1 MTQMKPLKNIVIAI
15 DGHSSCGKS
24 TVAKEVAK
32 ALGIAYIDTGAM
44 YRAVTLAGIR
54 AGLVT
59 PDGVNEAGVVALL
72 PRVRISFSFDQ
83 ERGRNT
89 TFLNGENVED
99 EIRGMAVSQSVSPV
113 SAIPAVREKLT
124 EWQREMGR
132 KGSVIMDG
140 RDIGTVVF
148 PNADLKIFM
157 TARPE
162 VRARR
167 RYDEMVAKGQKPVF
181 ADVLANVVDRD
192 RQDSTRS
199 VSPLRK
205 ADDAVVLDNS
215 DMTRQQQYDFILN
228 HLTSLHLIG

>member
-1 MTQMKPLKNIVIAI
+1 MKPLKNIVIAV

-32 ALGIAYIDTGAM
+32 TLGIAYIDTGAM

-59 PDGVNEAGVVALL
+59 PMGIDEAGVAALL
-72 PRVRISFSFDQ
+72 PSIDITFSFDKD
-83 ERGRNT
+83 RGRNT

-113 SAIPAVREKLT
+113 SAIPAVRGQLT
-124 EWQREMGR
+124 AWQRKMGR
-132 KGSVIMDG
+132 EGSVIMDG

-167 RYDEMVAKGQKPVF
+167 RYDEMVAKGLKPVF
-181 ADVLANVVDRD
+181 DEVLANVMDRD
-192 RQDSTRS
+192 RQDSTRA
-199 VSPLRK
+199 VSPLRQ

-228 HLTSLHLIG
+228 RLASLHLIGQ

>member
-1 MTQMKPLKNIVIAI
+1 MKPLKNIVIAV

-59 PDGVNEAGVVALL
+59 SAGIDEAGVVALL
-72 PRVRISFSFDQ
+72 PDISITFSFDK

-99 EIRGMAVSQSVSPV
+99 EIRGMAVSQAVSPV

-132 KGSVIMDG
+132 RGSVIMDG

-148 PNADLKIFM
+148 PNADLKVFM

-167 RYDEMVAKGQKPVF
+167 RYDEMVAKGQKPDF
-181 ADVLANVVDRD
+181 GEVLANVTDRD
-192 RQDSTRS
+192 RQDSTRA
-199 VSPLRK
+199 VSPLRQ

-215 DMTRQQQYDFILN
+215 DMTRQQQYDFILDR
-228 HLTSLHLIG
+228 LASLHLIG